1 MHTCKTYV
9 YLQLK
14 INKQTVCVIRVL
26 LTKVHW
32 SRTRF
37 ASINIQLN
45 QLQVRDVV
53 WCRQAHFFL
62 SNNCWLT
69 IGVNTALRKLPTLP
83 LHFTISQIA
92 YSERKM
98 IQPCEKKKA
107 CQRNSALTRID
118 VWYWKL
124 HNRQPRKSKTPQGNI
139 KILQWPYNTE
149 QWIKYVADLMM
160 LRFVKRIYLT
170 F

>member
-14 INKQTVCVIRVL
+14 INKQTVCVIQ
-26 LTKVHW
+26 VHW
-32 SRTRF
+32 SRTSF

-83 LHFTISQIA
+83 LHFTVSQIA

-98 IQPCEKKKA
+98 IQPFEKKNMSEELGVDQN
-107 CQRNSALTRID
+107 QRLILKITQSTTE
-118 VWYWKL
+118 K
-124 HNRQPRKSKTPQGNI
+124 I
-139 KILQWPYNTE
+139 KNPSGEQKYYNDHTTQNNE
-149 QWIKYVADLMM
+149 
-160 LRFVKRIYLT
+160 
-170 F
+170 

>member
-14 INKQTVCVIRVL
+14 INKQTVCVIQ
-26 LTKVHW
+26 VHW
-32 SRTRF
+32 SRTSF

-83 LHFTISQIA
+83 LHFTVSQIA

-98 IQPCEKKKA
+98 IQPFEKKNMSEELGVDQN
-107 CQRNSALTRID
+107 QRLI
-118 VWYWKL
+118 L
-124 HNRQPRKSKTPQGNI
+124 
-139 KILQWPYNTE
+139 KITQSTTEKIENPSGEQKYYNDHTTQNNE
-149 QWIKYVADLMM
+149 
-160 LRFVKRIYLT
+160 
-170 F
+170 

>member
-14 INKQTVCVIRVL
+14 INKQALYVLRVL
-26 LTKVHW
+26 LAKVHW
-32 SRTRF
+32 SRTSF

-45 QLQVRDVV
+45 QLQVCDVG

-69 IGVNTALRKLPTLP
+69 IGANTALRKLPTLP
-83 LHFTISQIA
+83 LHFTLSQIA

-98 IQPCEKKKA
+98 IQPCEKKT
-107 CQRNSALTRID
+107 CQRNSELTRIN

-124 HNRQPRKSKTPQGNI
+124 HNQQLRKSKTPQGNI
-139 KILQWPYNTE
+139 KKYYNDHTTQNNE
-149 QWIKYVADLMM
+149 
-160 LRFVKRIYLT
+160 
-170 F
+170 